1 MTQVIQYITRKEL
14 DVSKYD
20 TCIANAT
27 NSRIYAYSWYLD
39 IVADDWDILVL
50 DDYLAVMPLPTRR
63 KYFIQYIYQPAWIQQ
78 LGVFSVEAVDENMI
92 KSFLKV
98 IPDKFKKIST
108 NLNDENYLNSSF
120 ISKRDNYVLNL
131 NTNYESLY
139 SNYSKNRKRILKKID
154 KASLFINESEK
165 HQIIFSFYRQYIFAK
180 SGLKEKDLQNLD
192 LLLTKCYNLN
202 KAVIVSAF
210 TADNENL
217 GGIVFLKD
225 NNRFYYLVSAISN
238 RGKDRLAM
246 TFVVDYIIKKYASE
260 KLVFDFEGSMIPGV
274 ASFFKSFGAENN
286 PYYVFEK
293 PLSLW

>member
-1 MTQVIQYITRKEL
+1 MIQYITRKEL

-238 RGKDRLAM
+238 RGKDRQAM